1 MEKVGYARTSTI
13 DQKAGLEA
21 QQRDLKL
28 AGCVQ
33 IFPEHASAVKVRD
46 GLEKALQY
54 VRKGDTFIVTKIDRL
69 ARSVPDLLR
78 IADFLKDKGVNLVIL
93 DMQMDTSTPQGQMMM
108 TVFGA
113 VAQFERAIMLER
125 QKEGILK
132 AKAEG
137 KFKGRK
143 PLPDEVKNTVLAFAE
158 TGASKAWIA
167 KKVGIGEASVY
178 RIINENKVKYDKCNS
193 E

>member
-33 IFPEHASAVKVRD
+33 IFSEHVSAVKVRD
-46 GLEKALQY
+46 GLDKALQY

-125 QKEGILK
+125 QKEGIIK
-132 AKAEG
+132 AKADG

-143 PLPDEVKNTVLAFAE
+143 PLPDEVKNTVLAFVQ

-178 RIINENKVKYDKCNS
+178 RIINEDKNKAPA
-193 E
+193 